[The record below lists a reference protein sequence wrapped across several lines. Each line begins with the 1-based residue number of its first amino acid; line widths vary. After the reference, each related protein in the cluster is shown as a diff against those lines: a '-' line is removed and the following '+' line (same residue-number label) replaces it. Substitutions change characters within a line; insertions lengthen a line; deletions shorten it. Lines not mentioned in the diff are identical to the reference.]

1 MGAGREPGADVAGM
15 HEHRFGDLDAVAV
28 VYAEHEALIRI
39 DNGDV
44 IRGRLPRTAG
54 NLVEEWR
61 RLHVDD
67 LVANWQR
74 AQEPGALSSIEPL
87 Q

>member
-1 MGAGREPGADVAGM
+1 MPRLSEFYGIVIYMYFQDHNPPHFHAI
-15 HEHRFGDLDAVAV
+15 
-28 VYAEHEALIRI
+28 YAEHEALIRI

>member
-1 MGAGREPGADVAGM
+1 VTQVSAFDGSCPPHFHAI
-15 HEHRFGDLDAVAV
+15 
-28 VYAEHEALIRI
+28 YAEHEALIRI

-54 NLVEEWR
+54 NLVEEWS

>member
-1 MGAGREPGADVAGM
+1 VPGLSEFYGIVIYM
-15 HEHRFGDLDAVAV
+15 YFLDHNPPHFHAI
-28 VYAEHEALIRI
+28 YAKHEALIRI

-54 NLVEEWR
+54 KLVEEWR

-67 LVANWQR
+67 LVANWQQ
-74 AQEPGALSSIEPL
+74 AQEPAALSSIEPL